1 MTQTVNQTDQ
11 STAATTRPT
20 TNPSGPADTSSV
32 RQSRLTSDE
41 GKITVAEGVVLKIAG
56 MACREVSGVH
66 SMGSGSG
73 TSRAYGAIRERIPG
87 SAGPSMAQGVGVE
100 VGETEAAIDLDI
112 VVEYGVSI
120 SELARGV
127 QRNVKTAI
135 EQMTGLNVVEVNVS
149 VNDIQL
155 PDTDTADTDT
165 DTDTGARGT
174 DSPAESR
181 SS

>member
-1 MTQTVNQTDQ
+1 MTQTANQADQ
-11 STAATTRPT
+11 PNAPTTRGST
-20 TNPSGPADTSSV
+20 DRSGTADPSLA
-32 RQSRLTSDE
+32 RQSRLTNDE

-87 SAGPSMAQGVGVE
+87 SPGPSMAQGVGVE

-120 SELARGV
+120 SELARSV

-135 EQMTGLNVVEVNVS
+135 EGMTGLNVVEVNVS

-155 PDTDTADTDT
+155 PDTDADTST
-165 DTDTGARGT
+165 QGAT
-174 DSPAESR
+174 SPAENRVS
-181 SS
+181 

>member
-1 MTQTVNQTDQ
+1 MTQTVNQAEQ
-11 STAATTRPT
+11 NNAQTTR
-20 TNPSGPADTSSV
+20 GPADRSGTADTSLA
-32 RQSRLTSDE
+32 RQSRLTSDD

-56 MACREVSGVH
+56 MASREVSGVH
-66 SMGSGSG
+66 CMGSGSG

-87 SAGPSMAQGVGVE
+87 STGPSMTQGVGVE

-135 EQMTGLNVVEVNVS
+135 ERMTGLNVVEVNVS

-155 PDTDTADTDT
+155 PNT
-165 DTDTGARGT
+165 GT
-174 DSPAESR
+174 DSDSGTQGTNSQAESR
-181 SS
+181 VS

>member
-1 MTQTVNQTDQ
+1 MTQTANQTDQ
-11 STAATTRPT
+11 KTAQTTRGTAADR
-20 TNPSGPADTSSV
+20 SGTADTSLA
-32 RQSRLTSDE
+32 RQSRLANDD

-56 MACREVSGVH
+56 MASREVSGVH

-87 SAGPSMAQGVGVE
+87 STGPSMAQGVGVE

-135 EQMTGLNVVEVNVS
+135 ERMTGLNVVEVNVS

-155 PDTDTADTDT
+155 PDTDTG
-165 DTDTGARGT
+165 TGTQGT
-174 DSPAESR
+174 NSPAESR
-181 SS
+181 VS